1 MTVSR
6 VLDRTVIVLAWSQI
20 LVQPTKLQ
28 LTNEKWV
35 HVQAQQLGN
44 SYKLLLSQ
52 FQTTA
57 GFILLCFE
65 VGGSFFNSSSVNSR
79 KSSLSVQFY
88 NIVIKTEN

>member
-57 GFILLCFE
+57 GFILLY
-65 VGGSFFNSSSVNSR
+65 FFR
-79 KSSLSVQFY
+79 GCLADTFF
-88 NIVIKTEN
+88 